1 MNRKIV
7 AIVLSF
13 CLLFTVG
20 AFAQGTST
28 ELTALDKLTN
38 IEKVYY
44 GAEQTGS
51 LVERMNRLEKDVYGN
66 ITKDA
71 LMVKVDRLYDHMKT
85 TSAASPSFILK
96 LNAVEWSLMHNVTT
110 QPGKARI
117 ENLEKTLTGSPSQGA
132 FDYRLNSLLKLAYSD
147 SHVDVGD
154 SLIRQDSLIKVK
166 LVTPLS
172 SKDNRA
178 GDPFTY
184 AVSEDVFDNGLLV
197 IAKGALGQGKV
208 KKVDQAGNF
217 GRDAKLELSFDT
229 VEAVDGTVMDTL
241 LGDKA
246 KEKTNSMATA
256 AGASAA
262 GMVIL
267 GPVGIL
273 GGAFV
278 HGHDIVM
285 PVDTELYIQAKT
297 DAHIYGIRVK

>member
-1 MNRKIV
+1 MSRKII
-7 AIVLSF
+7 AAVLLF

-28 ELTALDKLTN
+28 ELTALDKLTS

-51 LVERMNRLEKDVYGN
+51 LVERTNRLEKDVYGN

-71 LMVKVDRLYDHMKT
+71 LMVKVDRLYDHTKT
-85 TSAASPSFILK
+85 NSSTNPSFILK

-117 ENLEKTLTGSPSQGA
+117 EDLEKTLTGSPSQGA

-154 SLIRQDSLIKVK
+154 ASIRQDSLIKVK

-172 SKDNRA
+172 SKDSRP
-178 GDPFTY
+178 GDSFTY

-197 IAKGALGQGKV
+197 IAKGAMGQGRV

-229 VEAVDGTVMDTL
+229 VEAVDGTVLDTL

-278 HGHDIVM
+278 HGHDVVM
-285 PVDTELYIQAKT
+285 PVDTELYIQTKT
-297 DAHIYGIRVK
+297 EAHVYGIRLK